1 MQPLNFRRATF
12 DDLSTIVQ
20 LLTDDD
26 LGKNRE
32 TFGANLDKRYEQAFA
47 RIDKDPNQ
55 YLIVTLADNHIVGTC
70 HLTLMPSLT

>member
-1 MQPLNFRRATF
+1 MQKLNFRKATP

-32 TFGANLDKRYEQAFA
+32 AIGARLDKRYEQAFA
-47 RIDKDPNQ
+47 KIDKDPNRCS
-55 YLIVTLADNHIVGTC
+55 LICFAKAKL
-70 HLTLMPSLT
+70 